1 MRPAL
6 LACVVFFLAFGQF
19 AGVRNASAEDRRI
32 TGTVSGTT
40 ITLVVPAAFCP
51 LDPSNPSDA
60 NMLKLVRQ
68 AQAGKNYVIAQFA
81 NCAQLQAWRSGQRKV
96 LDDLGGATTPVQ
108 YANQVLPYTRPQL
121 VALLAQTYR
130 RQGGALLKGATD
142 DVNRRIGSAAKQM
155 KINETKFIGVLAE
168 DKDAVYVGLLQ
179 SLRTE
184 LGDTKIQIGVTGVT
198 IIKGK
203 MVSISVYTPAVSEN
217 SSTEAL
223 ATARAIVAKT
233 LAANGG

>member
-1 MRPAL
+1 MRPLL
-6 LACVVFFLAFGQF
+6 LACFAVSLAITQTAVVQSA
-19 AGVRNASAEDRRI
+19 AAEDRQI
-32 TGTVSGTT
+32 PGTISGTT

-60 NMLKLVRQ
+60 NMLKVVRQ
-68 AQAGKNYVIAQFA
+68 AQAGKNYVVTQFA

-96 LDDLGGATTPVQ
+96 LDDLGGATTPIQ
-108 YANQVLPYTRPQL
+108 YAGQVLPYTRAQL
-121 VALLAQTYR
+121 VTLLAQTYR

-142 DVNRRIGSAAKQM
+142 DVNRNIGSAAKNM
-155 KINETKFIGVLAE
+155 KINETKFLGVLAE

-184 LGDTKIQIGVTGVT
+184 LGDTKVQIGVTAVT
-198 IIKGK
+198 LIKGK
-203 MVSISVYTPAVSEN
+203 MISIAVYTPAVSEN

-233 LAANGG
+233 IAANGG